1 MAQGKRKA
9 LIRVALLVVAVA
21 LIVIGVAQG
30 EAQMVF
36 TKAVAICL
44 ECIGIG

>member
-30 EAQMVF
+30 RHRWSLPRRLRFVLN
-36 TKAVAICL
+36 V
-44 ECIGIG
+44 